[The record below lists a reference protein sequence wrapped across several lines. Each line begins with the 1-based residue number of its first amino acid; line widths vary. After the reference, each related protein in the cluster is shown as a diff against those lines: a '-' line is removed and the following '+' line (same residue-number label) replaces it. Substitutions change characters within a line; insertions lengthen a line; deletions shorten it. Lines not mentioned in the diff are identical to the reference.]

1 MTELETLMLD
11 VTNTLNHN
19 GFDEVKVVSN
29 NVDFSVRVNY
39 WEQLPASLIETME
52 EYHSIRITEY
62 DWEDEDCGTLY
73 RYLVEVVDEDTGYT
87 LDELNDLDSNYEGDR
102 GEAWFKRSSQGIE
115 PEPPSKL
122 DNYLEEAEFLDECG
136 ADDIWGV
143 A

>member
-1 MTELETLMLD
+1 MDFNKNKGEIKMTELQTLMLD

-29 NVDFSVRVNY
+29 SVDFSVRVGY
-39 WEQLPASLIETME
+39 WEQISASLIETME

-62 DWEDEDCGTLY
+62 DWEDDDCGTLY

-87 LDELNDLDSNYEGDR
+87 LNELNELESNYTE
-102 GEAWFKRSSQGIE
+102 EA
-115 PEPPSKL
+115 L
-122 DNYLEEAEFLDECG
+122 YLESVG
-136 ADDIWGV
+136 ADDTWGN